1 MEKVWIYQSNRNL
14 SATEVESIKQ
24 EGEEFVDRWAAH
36 KKQLTAS
43 FDVLYNRFLVV
54 KVDESLVS
62 ASGCSIDESV
72 RFVKSLETKY
82 NINLFDRMLM
92 TYLSDNESVESAT
105 LQEIS
110 DLYSTGKLKDDTLI
124 FNNLVQNSTQM
135 TESWKIPFSKSGFA
149 NFK

>member
-14 SATEVESIKQ
+14 TPTEVENIKQ
-24 EGEEFVDRWAAH
+24 AGEEFVEKWAAH
-36 KKQLTAS
+36 KMLLTAG
-43 FDVLYNRFLVV
+43 FDVLYNRFLVI

-72 RFVKSLETKY
+72 RFVKALESKFGL
-82 NINLFDRMLM
+82 NLFDRMQM
-92 TYLSDNESVESAT
+92 AYLADSEKIESAT

-110 DLYSTGKLKDDTLI
+110 NLYKSGKLKDNTLV
-124 FNNLVQNSTQM
+124 FNNLVQDSKQM
-135 TESWKIPFSKSGFA
+135 NQSWKIPFAQSGFV

>member
-14 SATEVESIKQ
+14 TSAETENIKQ
-24 EGEEFVDRWAAH
+24 TGAEFVEKWAAH

-43 FDVLYNRFLVV
+43 FDVLYNRFLVI

-72 RFVKSLETKY
+72 RFLKSLEAKF
-82 NINLFDRMLM
+82 NIDLFDRMQM
-92 TYLSDNESVESAT
+92 AYLADDENIESCT
-105 LQEIS
+105 LQEITQ
-110 DLYSTGKLKDDTLI
+110 LYNSGKLKADTLV
-124 FNNLVQNSTQM
+124 FNNLVQDSNQM
-135 TESWKIPFSKSGFA
+135 ENNWKIHFERSGFA